1 LTKLLRWTLKKT
13 IEQHTNLSYGITE
26 KDGQTEAQFVHLK
39 KINWDDMVDFRT
51 SNSISGEDET
61 LSGQLGIAHQQLWK
75 DQYRKPAWKFNVLRH
90 SNETLD
96 REMRVDVTY
105 INHHA
110 LGDGTSLAAFHK
122 TFFEYLLQT
131 SSECNPEA
139 GWPHVV
145 PSTIPKPIFVED
157 ALPFPSISETKH
169 QRSEPPVE
177 NGPPVPWTAT
187 QPSLP
192 SIDSFVSRVEFITIL
207 ASQLQNILSTCHRL
221 KTTLTG
227 LLHSLIIISLSRSV
241 PGAHGFR
248 ATTPYSMRRFT
259 NLSDDEIANH
269 ISSITTSW
277 HERLLISARAIRENS
292 PQEEELI
299 SEISKQFQTEVSAEL
314 AQVPKHGSPALIE
327 ISRIRSFDAFCQEA
341 MRGRRGYTYG
351 LSNIGAVKMPGRD
364 GFGVRIEVPLL
375 SE

>member
-1 LTKLLRWTLKKT
+1 LKKT
-13 IEQHTNLSYGITE
+13 IERHTNLSYGITE
-26 KDGQTEAQFVHLK
+26 KDGQTEAQFIHLK
-39 KINWDDMVDFRT
+39 KINWDDVVDFRT
-51 SNSISGEDET
+51 SNLASGEDET

-75 DQYRKPAWKFNVLRH
+75 DQYRKPAWKLNVLRH

-110 LGDGTSLAAFHK
+110 LGDGMSCAAFHK

-131 SSECNPEA
+131 SSESKPEVE
-139 GWPHVV
+139 WPHAVL
-145 PSTIPKPIFVED
+145 STIPKPLFVED
-157 ALPFPSISETKH
+157 ALPFPSDSETKH

-177 NGPPVPWTAT
+177 NRPPVPWTAT
-187 QPSLP
+187 QPFLP
-192 SIDSFVSRVEFITIL
+192 SIDSFVSRVKFITIP

-227 LLHSLIIISLSRSV
+227 LLHSLIIISLSHSV
-241 PGAHGFR
+241 PDARGFR
-248 ATTPYSMRRFT
+248 ATTPSSMRRFT

-277 HERLLISARAIRENS
+277 PEHLLNFARTIRENS

-299 SEISKQFQTEVSAEL
+299 SEISKQFQTEVSDEL
-314 AQVPKHGSPALIE
+314 AQVPEHGSPALIG
-327 ISRIRSFDAFCQEA
+327 ISRIGDFDAFCQEA
-341 MRGRRGYTYG
+341 MRGRRGYTYE
-351 LSNIGAVKMPGRD
+351 LSNIGAVKMPGGD
-364 GFGVRIEVPLL
+364 KIEVRIEVPLP